1 MDNNEINKE
10 ETKSDNCKKLYE
22 QGLYYA
28 HKREYSKAI
37 EYLERALPLAPNR
50 EMRKKLEEMRK
61 ELEVVLDASHYLEK
75 TDDGVSKVEDTV
87 NLPSENEHN
96 SSIDSAQFD
105 TVENEEYD
113 WSGFFEKF
121 SPTTFLAI
129 KIIILVVFFLFF
141 C

>member
-10 ETKSDNCKKLYE
+10 ETKSDNFKKLFE
-22 QGLYYA
+22 QGSYYME
-28 HKREYSKAI
+28 KQEYSKAI
-37 EYLERALPLAPNR
+37 ECYEQALPLAPNSEIR
-50 EMRKKLEEMRK
+50 TCLGN
-61 ELEVVLDASHYLEK
+61 LIDVCHDLNK
-75 TDDGVSKVEDTV
+75 TDDGISNVEGTV

-129 KIIILVVFFLFF
+129 KIIILVVFLLFF
-141 C
+141 F

>member
-10 ETKSDNCKKLYE
+10 ETKSDNFKKLYE

-28 HKREYSKAI
+28 HKREYSKAT
-37 EYLERALPLAPNR
+37 EYFEQALPLAPNR
-50 EMRKKLEEMRK
+50 EMRK
-61 ELEVVLDASHYLEK
+61 ELEVQIKVGHYLEK

-129 KIIILVVFFLFF
+129 KIIILVVFLLFF
-141 C
+141 L